1 MSLVQVANNKI
12 FESETFT
19 KFTPKSVSLVRFFRS
34 HQASHRST
42 ILEELERVLTAFT
55 AGLLLITVSELG
67 DKTFFIAVI
76 LAMHHSRRLVF
87 TGVVAALAAMTI
99 LSVLFGQAASLLPK
113 VYIHYAEITLFI
125 AFGIKLLYDASK
137 MPASACDTEIV
148 EEAEAAVKQA
158 DLQLPKRK
166 NSLSILTEAFV
177 LTFMAEWGDR
187 TQIATIALA
196 AGNNPIG
203 VTTGAILGHAICAAI
218 AVIGGKMIAGRI
230 SERQLTLIGGCL
242 FFIFGIVAAIEGV

>member
-1 MSLVQVANNKI
+1 M
-12 FESETFT
+12 
-19 KFTPKSVSLVRFFRS
+19 
-34 HQASHRST
+34 
-42 ILEELERVLTAFT
+42 LTAFT
-55 AGLLLITVSELG
+55 AALLLITVSELG

-87 TGVVAALAAMTI
+87 TGVTAALAVMTI
-99 LSVLFGQAASLLPK
+99 LSVLFGQVVSLLPK
-113 VYIHYAEITLFI
+113 NYIHYAEIALFI

-137 MPASACDTEIV
+137 MSAAACDTEV
-148 EEAEAAVKQA
+148 VQEAEAAVKKA
-158 DLQLPKRK
+158 DLQLPKQK
-166 NSLSILTEAFV
+166 TSLGIVIEAFV

-203 VTTGAILGHAICAAI
+203 VTIGAIFGHAICAAI

-242 FFIFGIVAAIEGV
+242 FLVFGVVAAIEGA